1 MNTDKI
7 LFTKSIFALL
17 SQPLSVRIIEYLQE
31 NGEKNVTSI
40 HEDLEIDQSVASNQ
54 LGLMKSRKIVKSRRD
69 ARKTIYSIDIEN
81 YNNYLRIAAE
91 LSDI

>member
-40 HEDLEIDQSVASNQ
+40 QEDLEIEQCVASKQ
-54 LGLMKSRKIVKSRRD
+54 LGLMKARKIVKSRRD
-69 ARKTIYSIDIEN
+69 ARKIIYSIDIEN
-81 YNNYLRIAAE
+81 FNNYLRIAAE
-91 LSDI
+91 LYEA